1 MSSLNQ
7 LLVDVHQ
14 AFLSR
19 GLDHAFGGALALMH
33 YVGEP
38 RMTRDI
44 DVNVFVD
51 ESKAAEVLDCLSH
64 LAEISEEHH
73 DELVKDGFVRVMAG
87 IFPID
92 VFLSVHDFHFDM
104 RTKVEMRYV
113 GTNQFPFI
121 SATHLAVLKAL
132 FDRPKDWVDILEMM
146 KSNSVDVHLAIG
158 WLSTFTS
165 ERDERTARMRAFGL
179 ARPTTTDRESINFKD
194 LLNRA

>member
-7 LLVDVHQ
+7 LLIDVHQ
-14 AFLSR
+14 AFLAR

-51 ESKAAEVLDCLSH
+51 ESKATEVLDCLSH

-146 KSNSVDVHLAIG
+146 RSNSVDVHLAIG

-179 ARPTTTDRESINFKD
+179 ARPTITDRESINFKD
-194 LLNRA
+194 LLNGA